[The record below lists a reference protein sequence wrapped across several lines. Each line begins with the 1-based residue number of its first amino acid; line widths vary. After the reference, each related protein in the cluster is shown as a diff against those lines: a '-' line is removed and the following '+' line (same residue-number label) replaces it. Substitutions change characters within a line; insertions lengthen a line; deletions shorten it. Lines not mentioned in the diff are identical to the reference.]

1 MYFNTGEH
9 LVLLGTDG
17 KYEDVSGRQ
26 AGEPGPEDRGL
37 SGLVVRG
44 DGSMVVG
51 ENGQVVSVASDGQLT
66 VLAGTAGKFRS
77 LTASVPKSAAA
88 ADFRFARGVT
98 PLGVEKDGTVV
109 VADGGAVWS
118 LSGGRLTLRYRQ
130 AALKSGAQYVS
141 PFLGAHSAA
150 DPDGTVFLNP
160 GDYSATLAEVVV
172 VPGDGQGAHKLTL
185 PAKVPGLGVATAEL
199 LPASLAGD
207 GADGVY
213 INAFNEK
220 KRGSYVLHVHDG
232 RVDLVASTTAT
243 ATSPTCGVHK
253 AVAAR
258 DFPCYFPDGIAYRAG
273 HVYLAGNRSYVLDI
287 GVGRT
292 G

>member
-17 KYEDVSGRQ
+17 KFEDVSGRQ

-44 DGSMVVG
+44 DGSMVAG

-88 ADFRFARGVT
+88 SSFRFTEPVT

-109 VADGGAVWS
+109 IADGGAVWS

-130 AALKSGAQYVS
+130 APVKSAQGYLS
-141 PFLGAHSAA
+141 SFDDAASAV
-150 DPDGTVFLNP
+150 DPDSTVFLAPN
-160 GDYSATLAEVVV
+160 ATPPLLTDVLV
-172 VPGDGQGAHKLTL
+172 VPGDGRAPHKLEL
-185 PAKVPGLGVATAEL
+185 PSQIAGMKVPTSQLGA
-199 LPASLAGD
+199 ASLAGD

-213 INAFNEK
+213 VNAFDEK

-253 AVAAR
+253 AVGAR

-287 GVGRT
+287 GVSAAR
-292 G
+292 